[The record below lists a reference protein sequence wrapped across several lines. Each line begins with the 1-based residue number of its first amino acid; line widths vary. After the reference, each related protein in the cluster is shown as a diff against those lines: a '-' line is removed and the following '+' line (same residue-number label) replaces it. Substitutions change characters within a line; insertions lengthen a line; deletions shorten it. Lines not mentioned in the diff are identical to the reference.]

1 MEENQETQ
9 FDEKAAEADSK
20 VDALIAVI
28 IMLTLTAMVVFWV
41 ASQLW
46 I

>member
-20 VDALIAVI
+20 VDALIAVV

-41 ASQLW
+41 ASQ
-46 I
+46 

>member
-9 FDEKAAEADSK
+9 FVEKAAEADSK
-20 VDALIAVI
+20 VDALVAVI

-41 ASQLW
+41 ASQ
-46 I
+46 

>member
-20 VDALIAVI
+20 VDALVAVI
-28 IMLTLTAMVVFWV
+28 IMLPLTAMVVFWV
-41 ASQLW
+41 ASQ
-46 I
+46 

>member
-9 FDEKAAEADSK
+9 FDEKGAEADSK
-20 VDALIAVI
+20 VDALVAVI

-41 ASQLW
+41 ASQ
-46 I
+46 

>member
-1 MEENQETQ
+1 MEENQESQ

-20 VDALIAVI
+20 VDALVAVI

-41 ASQLW
+41 ASQ
-46 I
+46 

>member
-20 VDALIAVI
+20 VDALVAVI

-41 ASQLW
+41 APQ
-46 I
+46 

>member
-41 ASQLW
+41 ASQ
-46 I
+46 

>member
-1 MEENQETQ
+1 VEENQETQ

-20 VDALIAVI
+20 VDALVAVI

-41 ASQLW
+41 ASQ
-46 I
+46 

>member
-20 VDALIAVI
+20 VDALVAVI
-28 IMLTLTAMVVFWV
+28 IMLTLTAMVVVWV
-41 ASQLW
+41 ASQ
-46 I
+46 

>member
-9 FDEKAAEADSK
+9 FDEKAAEAESK
-20 VDALIAVI
+20 VDALITVI

-41 ASQLW
+41 ASQ
-46 I
+46 

>member
-20 VDALIAVI
+20 VDALVAVI

-41 ASQLW
+41 ASK
-46 I
+46 

>member
-20 VDALIAVI
+20 VDALVAVI
-28 IMLTLTAMVVFWV
+28 IMLTLTAMVVIWV
-41 ASQLW
+41 ASQ
-46 I
+46 

>member
-20 VDALIAVI
+20 LDRLIAVI

-41 ASQLW
+41 ASQ
-46 I
+46 

>member
-1 MEENQETQ
+1 MEENQESQ

-20 VDALIAVI
+20 VDALVAVI

-41 ASQLW
+41 ALQ
-46 I
+46 